1 MYAKRSEQP
10 EMANLPLFLN
20 DTLNPDNRWI
30 KLATLIPWNEIDKI
44 YANNFESKLGPGAL
58 PSRIAF
64 GALIIQTKL
73 GLTDEETVEQ
83 LSENPYL
90 QYFIGLSEFKLE
102 KPFDSSM
109 MTHFRKRFKSTEVIK
124 IDDLLHQLEKK
135 KKKQKSTGKDDDGDN
150 SPPQNKGKLI
160 VDATCAPA
168 DVTHPTDLGLLNKAR
183 LKTEKMID
191 ILWSSHPE
199 KGVKN
204 KPRSYRRKG
213 RQAFSAIIKQK
224 RPGKKKIR
232 AAIRIQLSCV
242 NRNLRSI
249 NRLLNHVSVQKL
261 GSKLHHDLLVINTLY
276 EQQQQMFDKRKHS
289 IEDRIVSISQP
300 HIRPIVRGKAKAA
313 TEFGAKVSISLV
325 DGWSFVDTI
334 NFDAYNEGVELKSQI
349 KKYHQRFG
357 HYPESVH
364 ADKIYRNRENRK
376 FCKEH
381 NIRLSGP
388 KLGRNTA
395 DHEKLKAENEQV
407 RADEGVR
414 SAVEGRFGV
423 GKRRYS
429 LDRIMAKLENTSA
442 TVIALIFLVMNLDQL
457 VFLRLFFDWL
467 FHIPSQL
474 LVIIN
479 DRQINL
485 QKSLA

>member
-1 MYAKRSEQP
+1 MRKIWCARRDSNPHP
-10 EMANLPLFLN
+10 EG
-20 DTLNPDNRWI
+20 PDP
-30 KLATLIPWNEIDKI
+30 K
-44 YANNFESKLGPGAL
+44 
-58 PSRIAF
+58 
-64 GALIIQTKL
+64 
-73 GLTDEETVEQ
+73 
-83 LSENPYL
+83 SENPYL

-135 KKKQKSTGKDDDGDN
+135 KKKQKSTAKDDDGDN

-325 DGWSFVDTI
+325 DGWSFVDI
-334 NFDAYNEGVELKSQI
+334 APADNQLAYAM
-349 KKYHQRFG
+349 R
-357 HYPESVH
+357 
-364 ADKIYRNRENRK
+364 KIIDY
-376 FCKEH
+376 
-381 NIRLSGP
+381 
-388 KLGRNTA
+388 A
-395 DHEKLKAENEQV
+395 
-407 RADEGVR
+407 
-414 SAVEGRFGV
+414 
-423 GKRRYS
+423 
-429 LDRIMAKLENTSA
+429 
-442 TVIALIFLVMNLDQL
+442 
-457 VFLRLFFDWL
+457 
-467 FHIPSQL
+467 
-474 LVIIN
+474 
-479 DRQINL
+479 
-485 QKSLA
+485 QKSYPVKKNAS

>member
-1 MYAKRSEQP
+1 M
-10 EMANLPLFLN
+10 
-20 DTLNPDNRWI
+20 
-30 KLATLIPWNEIDKI
+30 
-44 YANNFESKLGPGAL
+44 
-58 PSRIAF
+58 
-64 GALIIQTKL
+64 
-73 GLTDEETVEQ
+73 
-83 LSENPYL
+83 
-90 QYFIGLSEFKLE
+90 
-102 KPFDSSM
+102 
-109 MTHFRKRFKSTEVIK
+109 
-124 IDDLLHQLEKK
+124 
-135 KKKQKSTGKDDDGDN
+135 
-150 SPPQNKGKLI
+150 
-160 VDATCAPA
+160 
-168 DVTHPTDLGLLNKAR
+168 LNKAR
-183 LKTEKMID
+183 LKTEKIID
-191 ILWSSHPE
+191 ILWSYHPE
-199 KGVKN
+199 KGIKT

-232 AAIRIQLSCV
+232 AAIRVQLSCV
-242 NRNLRSI
+242 SRNLRSI
-249 NRLLNHVSVQKL
+249 DQLLDHVSVEKL

-276 EQQQQMFDKRKHS
+276 EQQQQMFDQRKHS

-300 HIRPIVRGKAKAA
+300 HIRPIIRGKAKAA

-334 NFDAYNEGVELKSQI
+334 DFNAYNEGVELKSQI
-349 KKYHQRFG
+349 KKYRQRFG

-388 KLGRNTA
+388 KLGRSTA
-395 DHEKLKAENEQV
+395 DSEKLKAEKEQI

-457 VFLRLFFDWL
+457 V
-467 FHIPSQL
+467 I
-474 LVIIN
+474 
-479 DRQINL
+479 
-485 QKSLA
+485 